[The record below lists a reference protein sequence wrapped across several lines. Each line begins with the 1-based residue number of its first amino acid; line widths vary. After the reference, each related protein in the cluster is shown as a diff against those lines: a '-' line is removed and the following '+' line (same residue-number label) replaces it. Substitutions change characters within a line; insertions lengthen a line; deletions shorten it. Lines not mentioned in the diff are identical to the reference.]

1 MVLFFFTDFLR
12 GFFAQST
19 NYCIAMTDTLKDVK
33 THKRITFVVLMTS
46 LIFRALLKRNANVF
60 NGIFLNRTMT
70 TFPVSAK

>member
-1 MVLFFFTDFLR
+1 
-12 GFFAQST
+12 
-19 NYCIAMTDTLKDVK
+19 MTDTLKDVK

-60 NGIFLNRTMT
+60 NEIFLNRTMA